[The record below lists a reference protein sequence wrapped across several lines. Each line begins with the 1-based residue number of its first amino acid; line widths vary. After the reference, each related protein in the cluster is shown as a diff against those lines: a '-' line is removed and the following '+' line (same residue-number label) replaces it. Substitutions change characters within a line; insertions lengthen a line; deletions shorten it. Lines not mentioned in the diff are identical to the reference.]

1 MFNQLDG
8 AFPMVSE
15 FHPNAFTAE
24 TRAGMS
30 PYGSFSAPPHSLIWS
45 PSRVTGPGPF
55 IVHSHGRM
63 HGLKLAE

>member
-30 PYGSFSAPPHSLIWS
+30 PLWQFLCTAPFLDLVPLPSDGARTFHRPFSWTNARLEA
-45 PSRVTGPGPF
+45 R
-55 IVHSHGRM
+55 
-63 HGLKLAE
+63 